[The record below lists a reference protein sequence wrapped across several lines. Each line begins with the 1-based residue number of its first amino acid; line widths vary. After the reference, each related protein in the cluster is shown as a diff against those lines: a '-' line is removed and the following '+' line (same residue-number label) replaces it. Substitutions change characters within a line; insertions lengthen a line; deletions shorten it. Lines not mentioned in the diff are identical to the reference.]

1 MFVHVWAEEG
11 GVGGITMQG
20 ILSKQMS
27 LSWDTRGDR
36 KIGNQIGMVGEPNLV
51 TLCFKVSA
59 QCKESEDRC
68 GLPRDVV
75 GGLDPICRLMT
86 MMRSEEND

>member
-1 MFVHVWAEEG
+1 MRILYV
-11 GVGGITMQG
+11 TSR

-27 LSWDTRGDR
+27 SSWDTTRGDGQ
-36 KIGNQIGMVGEPNLV
+36 IGNHIGMVGEPNLV

-68 GLPRDVV
+68 G
-75 GGLDPICRLMT
+75 GLDPICGLMT
-86 MMRSEEND
+86 MTRSEEND